1 MAKFLHCGICTVKIP
16 SQAAQVCNETNDDY
30 TDDDVEEAADDHD
43 DDHVDVDDG
52 LVSSLFHT
60 KFTPDCR

>member
-1 MAKFLHCGICTVKIP
+1 MAKFPHCGICTVKIP
-16 SQAAQVCNETNDDY
+16 SLAAQVCNETNDDY
-30 TDDDVEEAADDHD
+30 NDDDFEEAADDH

>member
-1 MAKFLHCGICTVKIP
+1 MLYFSFVSWSSCE
-16 SQAAQVCNETNDDY
+16 NYETNDDY
-30 TDDDVEEAADDHD
+30 VEEEAADDHD

-52 LVSSLFHT
+52 LVSSLFRT